1 MSFNFAHDF
10 ISPPESEND
19 FSDFF
24 GPPIQLRWSPL
35 PDLSNLLWKPWL
47 RKHHKQ
53 LVIFNW
59 PGSPDTTRCIVN

>member
-1 MSFNFAHDF
+1 MSFNFVHDF

-35 PDLSNLLWKPWL
+35 PDLSNLLWKLWL

-59 PGSPDTTRCIVN
+59 PGSPDTTRYIVN